1 MTGQPNKPLSERL
14 AERRAQQ
21 MGELDNVTQRL
32 LNEHESTFQQQ
43 LNAARRTTESAIN
56 AHSQHLNSA
65 LSEVETRQTRQI
77 QTLEQRLASA
87 AAQAERLSRAGGLRS
102 WTRPLAITCAVMIGV
117 SAATAGG
124 LLLADRVIDSRI
136 ERLATL
142 KQQIERAERL
152 PRLPAGVGLHTAGGH
167 TYLTGVD
174 PSQAFTGT
182 INNGQ
187 IPVIG
192 LTRNRED

>member
-1 MTGQPNKPLSERL
+1 MTGPLTTPLSERL
-14 AERRAQQ
+14 AERRTQQ
-21 MGELDNVTQRL
+21 MGEVDKLTQKL
-32 LNEHESTFQQQ
+32 LREHESAFQQQ
-43 LNAARRTTESAIN
+43 LTAARRTTESAIN

-102 WTRPLAITCAVMIGV
+102 WMRPLAITCAVMIGV

-124 LLLADRVIDSRI
+124 LLLADRMIDSRI

-174 PSQAFTGT
+174 PSQAFIGT
-182 INNGQ
+182 INDGQ
-187 IPVIG
+187 TPVIG
-192 LTRNRED
+192 LTRSKGE

>member
-1 MTGQPNKPLSERL
+1 MTGQPTKPLSERL

-32 LNEHESTFQQQ
+32 LNEHESAFQQQ

-65 LSEVETRQTRQI
+65 LSEVKTRQTRHI

-87 AAQAERLSRAGGLRS
+87 AEQAERLSRAGGLRS

-124 LLLADRVIDSRI
+124 LLLADRMIDSRI

-174 PSQAFTGT
+174 PRQAFTGT
-182 INNGQ
+182 INDGQ
-187 IPVIG
+187 TPVIG

>member
-32 LNEHESTFQQQ
+32 LNEHESAFQQQ
-43 LNAARRTTESAIN
+43 LNAARRTTERAIR

-124 LLLADRVIDSRI
+124 LLLADRMIDSRI

-174 PSQAFTGT
+174 PSQAFIGS
-182 INNGQ
+182 INDGQ
-187 IPVIG
+187 TPVIG
-192 LTRNRED
+192 LTRSKGE